1 MLKKAHYTTLNKE
14 IIIELQKAVEGIYN
28 SELEQVKVIQQIQTN
43 QLKTY
48 QVFQLRSNYAR

>member
-1 MLKKAHYTTLNKE
+1 MLKKAHYTTVNKE
-14 IIIELQKAVEGIYN
+14 IIIELQKAVERIYN